1 MTKTSPSEDS
11 PPAAPSESVEEPSEG
26 ASGDRRQDP
35 TFPEEAGEEAAPEG
49 QGVEEPPSSQI
60 RRPVVEEDLGGDG
73 ETGSDEDVPAAEEDQ
88 PSVSPEEVSLFVA
101 PPSQSLPTPK
111 RRRSWR
117 GMGWKVMAVAGIV
130 LLAAGFAAGVF
141 FPEATIQ
148 EEVAVT
154 TTATTIS
161 TAASTT
167 TTTSAAPDTTTTAT
181 TPPTTSPTTTVTQP
195 VVVPPPDLVTTDEPV
210 ADVAERLVPSVVH
223 LEVQSEDVFEQGAGS
238 GVIFDSNGY
247 ILTAAHVVETVV
259 SGEAELTIRLSNG
272 DRMPGEVV
280 GTDPDS
286 DVAVVKVER
295 TGLIPAELALED
307 QPRAGQLVVA
317 VGSPWGL
324 ESSVTSGVISAVDRI
339 VEGKLL
345 HQSDAVL
352 YPGNSG
358 GALADRYGRLI
369 GINVSI
375 FTDSTTLELVE
386 FQGVGFAVPVDVAH
400 RVAQALIA
408 GEPVHTAF
416 LGVSGRDTL
425 GDAGVEIMEVFP
437 GSGAE
442 TAGLQEGDIVVAV
455 GGRPVTGITDLAAR
469 IRHRAPGDV
478 IVLTVLRGEEE
489 LTLAATLLSRRDVLP
504 DESEPSEE
512 EPSEEE

>member
-11 PPAAPSESVEEPSEG
+11 PPAEPSESVEEPSEG

-35 TFPEEAGEEAAPEG
+35 TVPEEAGEESALEG

-60 RRPVVEEDLGGDG
+60 HQPVVEEDLGGDG
-73 ETGSDEDVPAAEEDQ
+73 EADSDADVPAAEEDQ
-88 PSVSPEEVSLFVA
+88 PPASPEEVSLFVA
-101 PPSQSLPTPK
+101 SPSESLPTPK

-117 GMGWKVMAVAGIV
+117 GMGWKMMAVAGVV

-167 TTTSAAPDTTTTAT
+167 TTTSAASDTTTTAT

-195 VVVPPPDLVTTDEPV
+195 VVPPPDLVTTDEPV

-259 SGEAELTIRLSNG
+259 SGEAELTVRLSNG

-408 GEPVHTAF
+408 GEPVYTAF

-489 LTLAATLLSRRDVLP
+489 LILAATLLSRRDVLS
-504 DESEPSEE
+504 DASEPSEE